1 MSDFK
6 RGAFNYIAYYLRSG
20 QYLPGSCRTETIL
33 TYHRA
38 EKSRKLRRVEL
49 SSSLYSSMPDRR
61 LESQPQLFSSPNSS
75 VIYFCPT
82 RRWGKTNGRLF
93 PIIAFCQKPSVRSC
107 QKPSVRKPFSVR
119 EFLTEGCSY
128 TF

>member
-20 QYLPGSCRTETIL
+20 QYLPGSHRTETIL

-49 SSSLYSSMPDRR
+49 SSTLYSSMLSRCIVLDS
-61 LESQPQLFSSPNSS
+61 LG
-75 VIYFCPT
+75 YF
-82 RRWGKTNGRLF
+82 GLLML
-93 PIIAFCQKPSVRSC
+93 A
-107 QKPSVRKPFSVR
+107 
-119 EFLTEGCSY
+119 Y
-128 TF
+128 